1 MDAEGAKFSLLTNA
15 CCNRALEREVFRKR
29 SDGWAFRN
37 KVLSDLSVPPP
48 DCQLKFLGKRGSTK
62 QEHHK
67 SAQEVKTRK
76 EVFRK
81 KEGPGLLLSG
91 PRLPTLQ
98 GVCFGWRGGYG
109 AELEG
114 YV

>member
-1 MDAEGAKFSLLTNA
+1 MLP
-15 CCNRALEREVFRKR
+15 
-29 SDGWAFRN
+29 
-37 KVLSDLSVPPP
+37 DLSVPPP

-62 QEHHK
+62 QEHRK

-98 GVCFGWRGGYG
+98 GVCFGWRRRGRVGGLCLG
-109 AELEG
+109 EG
-114 YV
+114 LMGYFKLL